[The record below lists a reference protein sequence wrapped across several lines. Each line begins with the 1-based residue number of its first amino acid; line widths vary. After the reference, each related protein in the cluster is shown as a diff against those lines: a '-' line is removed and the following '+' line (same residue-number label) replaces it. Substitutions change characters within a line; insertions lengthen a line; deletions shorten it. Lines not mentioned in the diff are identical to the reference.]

1 MWKSRIC
8 RCAGLWKT
16 LGKLLEIPE
25 NLVFS
30 LHIFNRT
37 GCGKLL
43 WTFVRTDAAPHRV
56 QRFTGRSFPQHHCT
70 VCGGTAA
77 DNDRMPE
84 QRPSPEYSIT
94 AAKSKKQNR
103 AVALRCNSHIK
114 FALPLVRAA
123 FLCDSRIKNDELRSL
138 RDLAL
143 QQVSNLQQRPVF
155 FRIMKDPQTFLQT
168 YRASSAPT
176 SGSTRPWRRG
186 CSCRRKRY
194 WIRSRTDR

>member
-123 FLCDSRIKNDELRSL
+123 RRIKVTSRPRAAASFQLATAPGFFPDYERS
-138 RDLAL
+138 ANF
-143 QQVSNLQQRPVF
+143 STNLSSFFCADFWIDATLEERLFLPEETILDTVEDRPV
-155 FRIMKDPQTFLQT
+155 IPH
-168 YRASSAPT
+168 
-176 SGSTRPWRRG
+176 
-186 CSCRRKRY
+186 
-194 WIRSRTDR
+194 I